1 MDKLKDVNKMKSRKG
16 ITLVE
21 LLLVLALI
29 SIIIVTGTNFLLLG
43 VKSHA
48 ITIDE
53 FNIQSKTRLV
63 SSKINSVI
71 RDASGVFVLYREDD
85 ENLTEEWN
93 YIMLSEDH
101 TKLLE
106 YAWDGTSNTHVI
118 RELVTGIDDVS
129 FDLEFI
135 KKNPSDVDK
144 LLEFNLNVK
153 TGGKERIIN
162 TELESI
168 NALQVIDRSYLNTG
182 NTLSFRYDS
191 RLDEASNAQAVISM
205 VLDTSGSMAKTM
217 NDSTAYDYYSNPYY
231 HSRLKKMKAEA
242 IRLVDELAKNTN
254 IYISIIP
261 FSSTAN
267 NPREML
273 QASSNLS
280 TIKSSING
288 FSANGGTN
296 TGDGIRRGYYQI
308 KDFNEDDLNKNKT
321 NKNFMIILVDGVT
334 TFASVNKV
342 NEAVS
347 TPIYQGSQYSL
358 DGYLYDY
365 DSNSTTTVRIDYG
378 ETYSDGTYEYSI
390 YDYRR
395 RDLGETRISGG
406 KKEEPFIQGNTQYFY
421 SRTDFSGRHYYR
433 SYEHQYR
440 RYIYE
445 YDGVK
450 PEDYVT
456 GDNNINNNKA
466 NDNVDYR
473 PDGRYAGNGSSLDPW
488 GTEYVDKIGSMV
500 QEYKEGINE
509 SIQVYVIGFSAN
521 TADHASLEDIAM
533 ATRGDDTFYEA
544 GDSAALEEIFKAIQR
559 DITDA
564 LWHIGGPN

>member
-1 MDKLKDVNKMKSRKG
+1 MDKLKDVNTMKVRKG
-16 ITLVE
+16 LTIVE
-21 LLLVLALI
+21 ILLALALI
-29 SIIIVTGTNFLLLG
+29 SIIIVAGTNFLLIG

-53 FNIQSKTRLV
+53 FNVQSKTRLV

-71 RDASGVFVLYREDD
+71 RDASGVFVLYREDA

-106 YAWDGTSNTHVI
+106 YAWDDSSNTHVT
-118 RELVTGIDDVS
+118 RDLVTGINDVS

-135 KKNPSDVDK
+135 KRNPSDVDK
-144 LLEFNLNVK
+144 LLEFNLIVK

-168 NALQVIDRSYLNTG
+168 NALQVIDRSYLNEG

-191 RLDEASNAQAVISM
+191 RLDEASNAQAVVSM
-205 VLDTSGSMAKTM
+205 VLDTSGSMDYNM
-217 NDSTAYDYYSNPYY
+217 YGNSTWNSSNK
-231 HSRLKKMKAEA
+231 RITKMKAEA

-254 IYISIIP
+254 IYISTIP

-267 NPREML
+267 NPKEML

-280 TIKSSING
+280 TIKTSING

-308 KDFNEDDLNKNKT
+308 KEFNEREINKNKT
-321 NKNFMIILVDGVT
+321 NKNFMIVLVDGVT
-334 TFASVNKV
+334 TFASTH
-342 NEAVS
+342 EIIRDE
-347 TPIYQGSQYSL
+347 IYYSSSQGSYVIYN
-358 DGYLYDY
+358 GNRYDY
-365 DSNSTTTVRIDYG
+365 NRVESYWDWFTL
-378 ETYSDGTYEYSI
+378 
-390 YDYRR
+390 
-395 RDLGETRISGG
+395 RDR
-406 KKEEPFIQGNTQYFY
+406 Y
-421 SRTDFSGRHYYR
+421 YYR
-433 SYEHQYR
+433 FEE
-440 RYIYE
+440 IE
-445 YDGVK
+445 YVEGN
-450 PEDYVT
+450 
-456 GDNNINNNKA
+456 NNIQNSQMMANNSRSEIGK
-466 NDNVDYR
+466 
-473 PDGRYAGNGSSLDPW
+473 YAGDGSSLDPW
-488 GTEYVDKIGSMV
+488 GTEYVDIIGNMV
-500 QEYKEGINE
+500 KVYKEGTNE
-509 SIQVYVIGFSAN
+509 AIQVYVIGFSAK

-533 ATRGDDTFYEA
+533 ATRGDDVYYEA